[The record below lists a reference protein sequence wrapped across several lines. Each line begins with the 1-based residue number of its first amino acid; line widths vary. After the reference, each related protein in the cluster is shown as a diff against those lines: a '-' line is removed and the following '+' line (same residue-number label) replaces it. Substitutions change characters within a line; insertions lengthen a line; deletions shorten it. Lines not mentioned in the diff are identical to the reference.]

1 MRPSS
6 QPPPLVCGFPLSTI
20 VAHFHPFGPLS
31 SWNIIPLVSRNTS
44 DTPGNI
50 TFQIPSFPGKTQKTV
65 EGGEKLKESN
75 QMIENR
81 LKRAIAH
88 IILGDMNLRNVD
100 LDVAVNALIGSL
112 VKNDYIGEE
121 NNSIL
126 ITVNSSDAEKG
137 SQL

>member
-1 MRPSS
+1 M
-6 QPPPLVCGFPLSTI
+6 
-20 VAHFHPFGPLS
+20 
-31 SWNIIPLVSRNTS
+31 
-44 DTPGNI
+44 
-50 TFQIPSFPGKTQKTV
+50 
-65 EGGEKLKESN
+65 KESN